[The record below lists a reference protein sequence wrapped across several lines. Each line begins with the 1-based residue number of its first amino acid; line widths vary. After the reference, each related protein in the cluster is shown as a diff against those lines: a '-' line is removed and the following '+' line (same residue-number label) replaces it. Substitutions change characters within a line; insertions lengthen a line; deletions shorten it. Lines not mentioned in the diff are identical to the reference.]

1 MWLSAASAQQ
11 KKQDKVAK
19 TEILKGS
26 EQQMISECGVGRT
39 SIKQTVTTIATTGN
53 KTPTYKIE
61 TVLWLQM
68 SDAEGYS
75 CVGAWGYELMSI
87 IEEKKT
93 TAEADKEKKRQA
105 DKAFGLLNYLQREG
119 NH

>member
-1 MWLSAASAQQ
+1 MVLMCLYTASAQQ
-11 KKQDKVAK
+11 KKENKAVK

-26 EQQMISECGVGRT
+26 EQQMTSECGVGKT
-39 SIKQTVTTIATTGN
+39 SINQTVTTIATAGN
-53 KTPTYKIE
+53 KMPIYKIQ

-87 IEEKKT
+87 TEEKK
-93 TAEADKEKKRQA
+93 
-105 DKAFGLLNYLQREG
+105 N
-119 NH
+119 NC